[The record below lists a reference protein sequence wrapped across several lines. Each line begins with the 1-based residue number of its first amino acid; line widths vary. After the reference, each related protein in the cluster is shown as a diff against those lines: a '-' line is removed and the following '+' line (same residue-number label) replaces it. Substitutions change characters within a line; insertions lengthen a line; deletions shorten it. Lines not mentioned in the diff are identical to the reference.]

1 MHVIVIVVA
10 IVSCNSLWIGLEWNG
25 LDWTRLDW
33 TGLHYIGFYHDTRTE
48 YNGMPCHAVFH
59 GPRQEALRV
68 TVTATFV
75 RHVTSIAYSPR
86 RGEASWT

>member
-1 MHVIVIVVA
+1 M
-10 IVSCNSLWIGLEWNG
+10 EWNG

-68 TVTATFV
+68 TVTVTS
-75 RHVTSIAYSPR
+75 RHVNRLLSEAR
-86 RGEASWT
+86 RGELDVNYLLTYMLPYFAIIYE